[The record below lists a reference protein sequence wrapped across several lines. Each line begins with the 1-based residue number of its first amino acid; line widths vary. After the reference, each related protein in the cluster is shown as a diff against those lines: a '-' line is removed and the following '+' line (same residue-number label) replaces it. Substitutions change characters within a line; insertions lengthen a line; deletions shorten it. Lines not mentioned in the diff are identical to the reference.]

1 MKIQILHSIINKVDL
16 TNDIFIFLYKPDIEI
31 ILDLI
36 NVQNKRVLTI
46 DKLDI
51 KLPKLYN
58 SLVCLGGITF
68 IIGESYNDIKQSLLN
83 WKDYQTIVVLRNGD
97 TISENIPSLLII
109 QNDGKEKINV
119 NKNKIMVI

>member
-1 MKIQILHSIINKVDL
+1 MKIQVLHSKNNKIDYFY
-16 TNDIFIFLYKPDIEI
+16 DIFIFLYKPELEI
-31 ILDLI
+31 IINLI

-68 IIGESYNDIKQSLLN
+68 ILGENYNDIKQYLLN
-83 WKDYQTIVVLRNGD
+83 WKDYLTIAVLKNND
-97 TISENIPSLLII
+97 TILENIPSLLICL
-109 QNDGKEKINV
+109 NDGKEKINI
-119 NKNKIMVI
+119 NKNKIIVI